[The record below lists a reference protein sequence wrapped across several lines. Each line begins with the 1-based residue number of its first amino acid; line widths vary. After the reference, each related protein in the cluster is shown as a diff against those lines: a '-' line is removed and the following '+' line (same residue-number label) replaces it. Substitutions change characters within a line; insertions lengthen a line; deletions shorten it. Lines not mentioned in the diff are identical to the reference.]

1 MLSNK
6 LADLIWTLSENNK
19 SQKAAFNIS
28 LVEAIDKTLTYTL
41 TYVDTETL
49 YQSPFLTVENATIKV
64 VVGLEDLNYFIDS
77 CTAKGITLNLV
88 G

>member
-6 LADLIWTLSENNK
+6 LADLIWTLNENNK
-19 SQKAAFNIS
+19 IQKAAFNINLTES
-28 LVEAIDKTLTYTL
+28 INKPLTYTL

-64 VVGLEDLNYFIDS
+64 NVSLEDLNFFIDS